1 MRAGIALGSNLG
13 DRLDQLHGA
22 RTAVSKLPGVGAPVL
37 SSAVYVTDPV
47 GCEEGAAEFLNAVI
61 EVEYEGDPRDL
72 LRRVKAV
79 EVAMG
84 RPAGHGRN
92 TSRPI
97 DIDLLYVDAMEVR
110 DENLRV
116 PHPRMLTRRFVLV
129 PLADIRAELVVPG
142 QTKPVRDLLALLP
155 ESARVLR
162 LTNDW

>member
-13 DRLDQLHGA
+13 DRLENLRGA
-22 RTAVSKLPGVGAPVL
+22 RTAIGELPGVGGPVL
-37 SSAVYVTDPV
+37 SSAVYATDPV
-47 GCEEGAAEFLNAVI
+47 ECEDGAAEFLNAVV

-72 LRRVKAV
+72 LRNVKAV

-92 TSRPI
+92 TSRAI

-116 PHPRMLTRRFVLV
+116 PHPRMLTRRFVLA

-142 QTKPVRDLLALLP
+142 ETKPVRDLLALLP
-155 ESARVLR
+155 ESDRVVR